1 MKKCVHESVL
11 VDQVIA
17 KVGKK
22 IVLGA
27 PLAAGKPNHI
37 LNAFYQK
44 ALKDPSIDLTIC
56 TALTL
61 ERPKGGSDLE
71 QRFLGPFQ
79 ERVFGDYPDLDY
91 ELARVSDTLP
101 DNIHIFEFYF
111 PPGKFMHNPKAQQ
124 NYVSTNYTHVVRDML
139 DRKINVLAQMVASR
153 EIDGKEYYSLSSN
166 PDVTI
171 DMADALKECGY
182 PVAMVAQVN
191 NNLPFMFGDAQVE
204 AGFYDFVLDDP
215 EKYFTVFGPPKMSVT
230 EADFMIGLYTS
241 MLVRD
246 DGELQV
252 GIGSLGDS
260 TIYGLLIRHQKNEV
274 YQKIIREL
282 HAEEKFGE
290 IIGRVGET
298 GVFNTGLFGA
308 TEMLVDGFMHLYNAG
323 VIKKK
328 VYDNYHLQR
337 LVNEGLVREEFDG
350 NILEILLEKGLLGD
364 QMSEVD
370 FDQLKQWGIIREEVF
385 FRDGML
391 CIADHTAIF
400 PSLKDPERLAEIKK
414 NCLGNRLKNGQVI
427 QGGFFLGPQSF
438 YKWLRE
444 LPDDE
449 KRLINMKSVQK
460 INQLYG
466 HERLDRLHRKNARF
480 INSCMM
486 YTLAGG
492 AVSDGLED
500 GRVVSGVG
508 GQYNFVAM
516 AQELDDGHSILNL
529 RSTRPLK
536 GKAASNIVP
545 FYGHITIPRHLRD
558 IVVTEYG
565 IAFIRG
571 KTDEE
576 MIMALLN
583 ISDSRFQNDLMKWA
597 KSVGKLRPDYEIPI
611 LFRNNF
617 PSSYQKILAPYK
629 EQGMFK
635 PFPFG
640 TDLNETEIKIGKALK
655 ALAGD
660 LAVKSKLLKTI
671 GKAIGKSPKPQD
683 KPLLERMQLDRPKG
697 FKEKLYQK
705 LLLVKFREFG
715 Y

>member
-1 MKKCVHESVL
+1 
-11 VDQVIA
+11 
-17 KVGKK
+17 
-22 IVLGA
+22 
-27 PLAAGKPNHI
+27 
-37 LNAFYQK
+37 
-44 ALKDPSIDLTIC
+44 
-56 TALTL
+56 
-61 ERPKGGSDLE
+61 
-71 QRFLGPFQ
+71 
-79 ERVFGDYPDLDY
+79 
-91 ELARVSDTLP
+91 
-101 DNIHIFEFYF
+101 
-111 PPGKFMHNPKAQQ
+111 
-124 NYVSTNYTHVVRDML
+124 
-139 DRKINVLAQMVASR
+139 
-153 EIDGKEYYSLSSN
+153 
-166 PDVTI
+166 
-171 DMADALKECGY
+171 
-182 PVAMVAQVN
+182 
-191 NNLPFMFGDAQVE
+191 
-204 AGFYDFVLDDP
+204 
-215 EKYFTVFGPPKMSVT
+215 MSVT

-241 MLVRD
+241 MLVCD

-260 TIYGLLIRHQKNEV
+260 TIYGLLLRHQKNDV
-274 YQKIIREL
+274 YQKMFKEL
-282 HAEEKFGE
+282 HADEKFGE
-290 IIGRVGET
+290 TIRRVGDT
-298 GVFNTGLFGA
+298 GTFKTGLFGA

-337 LVNEGLVREEFDG
+337 LVNEGLVQEEFDE
-350 NILEILLEKGLLGD
+350 NILDILLEKGLLSD
-364 QMSEVD
+364 HMSEVE
-370 FDQLKQWGIIREEVF
+370 FDQLKQWGIIREEVYF
-385 FRDGML
+385 HEGML
-391 CIADHTAIF
+391 CMADHTSIF
-400 PSLKDPERLAEIKK
+400 PSLKDPDKLAEIKRY
-414 NCLGNRLKNGQVI
+414 CLGSRLKNGQI
-427 QGGFFLGPQSF
+427 IHGGFFLGPQSF

-516 AQELDDGHSILNL
+516 AQELPDGHSILNL
-529 RSTRPLK
+529 RSTRPFK
-536 GKAASNIVP
+536 GKSASNIVP

-583 ISDSRFQNDLMKWA
+583 ISDSRFQDDLMKWA
-597 KSVGKLRPDYEIPI
+597 KSVGKLRRDYEIPA
-611 LFRNNF
+611 LFRNNY
-617 PSSYQKILAPYK
+617 PESYQKILASYK
-629 EQGMFK
+629 EQGMFQ

-640 TDLNETEIKIGKALK
+640 TDLNEIEIKIGKALK

-671 GKAIGKSPKPQD
+671 VKSIGKSPKPQD
-683 KPLLERMQLDRPKG
+683 KPLLERMRLHEPKG

-705 LLLVKFREFG
+705 LLLVKFREFK